1 MDWLKLPPLSGLR
14 AFSALAETKSLT
26 AAGQALNVSH
36 AAISQQIK
44 ALETRLGVKLIER
57 RGRGVELTPEGQT
70 LGMELRSGFGIISEA
85 VQRLA
90 ANDESRPLQ
99 ITTTPIFA
107 VNWLMPRLSEFSHA
121 HPEIELMVNPTPELA
136 DFTAGGLDLAIRFGD
151 GSWPGLHSERLLD
164 TDFVVVAASS
174 LLEGRKVTTPRDLLD
189 LTWLQELGTNE
200 IARWL
205 EGQGV
210 LGGKPRSVLQLPGYM
225 VLNSL
230 KNGDGIAA
238 TARSFVEEEIND
250 GRMRILFSNSKSDS
264 GYHIVTRP
272 GVMRPPLKTFV
283 QWLRRHRDDA

>member
-57 RGRGVELTPEGQT
+57 RGRGIELTPEGQT

-200 IARWL
+200 IAKWL

-283 QWLRRHRDDA
+283 QWLRRHRDEA

>member
-36 AAISQQIK
+36 AAISQQVK

-189 LTWLQELGTNE
+189 LPWLQELGTNE
-200 IARWL
+200 IAKWL

-225 VLNSL
+225 VLNGL

-283 QWLRRHRDDA
+283 QWLRRHRDEA